1 MRIITTTQEL
11 SAACERLAQ
20 SAFVAVDTEFMRETT
35 YWPKLCLIQMASENV
50 EAIVD
55 PLASGIDLSA
65 FFVLMSNEAVVKV
78 FHSGRQDIEIIHN
91 LAKIIPHP
99 IFDTQVAAMV
109 CGFGESVSYD
119 ALVKRLLK
127 LHVDK
132 GARFTDWS
140 KRPLRDAQ
148 LAYALGDVTH
158 LRGVYLRLRKQ
169 LDDSGRASWLD
180 EEMGE
185 LTDRRNYEFHP
196 ENAWQRLKMRVKTRK
211 AIGVMM
217 ELAKWR
223 EKVAQQQDVPRGRV
237 LKDEAIYDI
246 AQQAPQTVADLSALR
261 TINEGLA
268 RSARGREILETVERG
283 LKRKSEDLPDLKS
296 GQPLSPAAAAVTDL
310 LRVLLKAVAASH
322 EVAAKL
328 IATSDDLDKIA
339 LDDNADV
346 HALRGWRR
354 DLFGESA
361 LALKAGRLALA
372 VCDGEVTLLP
382 LAQCGPPAPL
392 PKTRGRQSGPDHGR
406 SARALPGRHSGPGP
420 ASSAGGAA
428 APACGAAP
436 KTES

>member
-11 SAACERLAQ
+11 SAACARLAQ
-20 SAFVAVDTEFMRETT
+20 STFVAVDTEFMRETT
-35 YWPKLCLIQMASENV
+35 YWPKLCLIQMATENV

-55 PLASGIDLSA
+55 PLATGIDLSA
-65 FFVLMSNEAVVKV
+65 FFALMANENVVKV

-119 ALVKRLLK
+119 ALVKKLLK
-127 LHVDK
+127 CNIDK

-140 KRPLRDAQ
+140 KRPLRDTQ
-148 LAYALGDVTH
+148 VVYALGDVTH
-158 LRGVYLRLRKQ
+158 LRGVYVRLKKQ
-169 LDDSGRASWLD
+169 LDDTGRACWLD
-180 EEMGE
+180 EEMAE
-185 LTDRRNYEFHP
+185 LTDRGNYEFHP

-211 AIGVMM
+211 ALGIMM

-246 AQQAPQTVADLSALR
+246 AQQAPQNVADLGVLR

-268 RSARGREILETVERG
+268 RSARGREILEAVERG
-283 LKRKSEDLPDLKS
+283 LKRKPEDLPDIKS
-296 GQPLSPAAAAVTDL
+296 GHPLPPAAAAVTDL
-310 LRVLLKAVAASH
+310 LRVLLKSVSACQD
-322 EVAAKL
+322 VAAKL
-328 IATSDDLDKIA
+328 IATSEDLDKIA

-354 DLFGESA
+354 ELFGEGA

-372 VCDGEVTLLP
+372 VSNGEITLLP
-382 LAQCGPPAPL
+382 LNADDVAQQQQG
-392 PKTRGRQSGPDHGR
+392 HR
-406 SARALPGRHSGPGP
+406 SRNGGRHSFRQMRAISEEGET
-420 ASSAGGAA
+420 
-428 APACGAAP
+428 APALDKAQP
-436 KTES
+436 KSEP